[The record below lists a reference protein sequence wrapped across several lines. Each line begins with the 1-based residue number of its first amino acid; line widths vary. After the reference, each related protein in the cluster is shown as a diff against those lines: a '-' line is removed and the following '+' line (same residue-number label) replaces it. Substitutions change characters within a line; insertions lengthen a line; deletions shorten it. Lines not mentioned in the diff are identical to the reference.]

1 VRILIIG
8 AAGRTGRF
16 LAQQAIDR
24 GHVVTALARR
34 PERLR
39 TLEAPH
45 RPVAGDATDTE
56 ILRSAVHDQDAV
68 ICAVGSSAILR
79 ALIPAM
85 TEAGVV
91 RLVMTS
97 SRSVVATK
105 PKLVLDLVWWR
116 FRDAYV
122 DLARAEGMF
131 EASPL
136 DWSIVRATMLRD
148 GPYTGVV
155 HTDFEDNATGG
166 DWKLNRAD
174 YAMKLLDIAED
185 PAMARKAVGVAGA
198 KKWS

>member
-1 VRILIIG
+1 MRMLIIG
-8 AAGRTGRF
+8 AAGRTGRL

-24 GHVVTALARR
+24 GHVVTALARG
-34 PERLR
+34 PERLH
-39 TLEAPH
+39 TLKGPH
-45 RPVAGDATDTE
+45 RPVAGDATDPDL
-56 ILRSAVHDQDAV
+56 LRRAVHDQDAV

-116 FRDAYV
+116 FRQGYV
-122 DLARAEGMF
+122 DLARAEGML

-155 HTDFEDNATGG
+155 HIDFEDNATGG

-174 YAMKLLDIAED
+174 YAMKLVDIAED
-185 PAMARKAVGVAGA
+185 PTMARKAVGVAGA
-198 KKWS
+198 K